1 LAANSFLGFFEGDEN
16 ARLGIHARAINQKF
30 DAEHGFAATRAATDE
45 SRPSARESAEGY
57 FIEAGDS
64 GQRLFQAIKRL
75 GWNANDRLWLGGL
88 VHPRL
93 TMGFHRDLRIA
104 ICRSSDLP
112 ILTGEFMRRKVL
124 RTF

>member
-75 GWNANDRLWLGGL
+75 GWYVTTDCGSAGL
-88 VHPRL
+88 FILALPWA
-93 TMGFHRDLRIA
+93 FIA
-104 ICRSSDLP
+104 ISELQYAGP
-112 ILTGEFMRRKVL
+112 LIFLY
-124 RTF
+124 